1 MTKEQMA
8 KRFALIRED
17 AYRIHDFIL
26 NNGLSEDFRKPT
38 GYSDEAWTL
47 LVNILIAC
55 DLDCKEADGWKLSND
70 ESTNQ

>member
-1 MTKEQMA
+1 MTREQ

-17 AYRIHDFIL
+17 AYRIHDFIV
-26 NNGLSEDFRKPT
+26 NNGLSEAFRKPT
-38 GYSDEAWTL
+38 EYSDEAWNL

-55 DLDCKEADGWKLSND
+55 DLDCTEADGWKLSNE